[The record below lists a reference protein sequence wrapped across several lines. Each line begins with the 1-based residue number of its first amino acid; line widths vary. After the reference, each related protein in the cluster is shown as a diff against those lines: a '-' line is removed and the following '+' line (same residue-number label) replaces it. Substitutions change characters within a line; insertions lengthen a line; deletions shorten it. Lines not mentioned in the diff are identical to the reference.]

1 MDLEDRVKNAFELI
15 EAEQWEKADEAGEL
29 LISLSPK
36 STYGYLIKMLVIT
49 RGYQSMEQVASDEFK
64 NHYKTFMRFADEE
77 EKKLF
82 EEDFRE
88 PYDAFINAGI
98 EVCEESL
105 RHAYEERKYNWHDV
119 VQGTLLGSYPKHQ
132 TSFRDFPDNASAKE
146 IEAYLENKKEEEKSK
161 RIRNVFLALLVALGS
176 LAGGIYSIFF
186 KALGDGETAL
196 HPALW
201 IFLGLGLGALSF
213 FSFIALGELV
223 MDSGHDRE
231 MKVMLKNVQA
241 GERARIREIE
251 EIKKEQAAFL
261 ELYKLSD

>member
-1 MDLEDRVKNAFELI
+1 MDLENRVKNAFELI
-15 EAEQWEKADEAGEL
+15 EAEQWEKADEAGETI
-29 LISLSPK
+29 ISLFPK
-36 STYGYLIKMLVIT
+36 SPYGYLIKMLVIT

-88 PYDAFINAGI
+88 PYDAFIEAGI

-105 RHAYEERKYNWHDV
+105 RRAYEERKYNFHDV
-119 VQGTLLGSYPKHQ
+119 KQGTSLHSYTKQQ

-146 IEAYLENKKEEEKSK
+146 IKAYCEKKREEAKNKK
-161 RIRNVFLALLVALGS
+161 IRAVCMTLLVALGS
-176 LAGGIYSIFF
+176 LAGGIYSFFF
-186 KALGDGETAL
+186 KGMGAVETNF

-213 FSFIALGELV
+213 SSFCGIGVAAS
-223 MDSGHDRE
+223 DSFVE
-231 MKVMLKNVQA
+231 EEIEEVLKNVDIM
-241 GERARIREIE
+241 ERARVREIE

-261 ELYKLSD
+261 ELYKLPE